1 MFAVEELAAFEY
13 EETAGALTDLAI
25 NQWRL
30 LLNTFG
36 VTLRPQ
42 AIQTEMQRVV
52 SRMGPRVDVPYSD
65 RLWLESDNA
74 AYVAGVKRLVDRFG
88 YRRPSENATLLD
100 WSGAHSSWEEQS
112 LS

>member
-1 MFAVEELAAFEY
+1 M
-13 EETAGALTDLAI
+13 
-25 NQWRL
+25 
-30 LLNTFG
+30 
-36 VTLRPQ
+36 
-42 AIQTEMQRVV
+42 V

-88 YRRPSENATLLD
+88 YRRSENATLLD

-112 LS
+112 LSFALERHGLH